1 MNVTWNKVLWFA
13 AGVAVGAVATNNF
26 FKTKYE
32 RLYQEDVESV
42 KRAFSAPQQSEP
54 VEGDTEGDTEEVLA
68 SEPTPEEV
76 EAYNEIITAQGYS
89 TAPIIPDDSI
99 GKEVKGVKRPYVIS
113 PAEFDTEDDYEVY
126 SLTYYADG
134 VLTDEQNNPIENV
147 DDMVGRDALNHFGE
161 YSDDS
166 VHVRNERMMCDFEIL
181 RDLSNYSD
189 VFRNGPRP
197 DED

>member
-1 MNVTWNKVLWFA
+1 MNITWNKVLWFA
-13 AGVAVGAVATNNF
+13 AGVAVGTVATNYY

-54 VEGDTEGDTEEVLA
+54 IEDDTDELLTQ
-68 SEPTPEEV
+68 EPTPEEV
-76 EAYNEIITAQGYS
+76 EAYNEIITAQGYAQ
-89 TAPIIPDDSI
+89 APIIPDDSI
-99 GKEVKGVKRPYVIS
+99 GKEVKGVMRPYVI
-113 PAEFDTEDDYEVY
+113 PPTDFDTEDDYEVY

-134 VLTDEQNNPIENV
+134 VVTDEQNNPIEDV
-147 DDMVGRDALNHFGE
+147 DSMIGRDSLNHFGE
-161 YSDDS
+161 YEEDA
-166 VHVRNERMMCDFEIL
+166 VHVRNEAMKCDFEIL

-189 VFRNGPRP
+189 VFQNGPRP

>member
-1 MNVTWNKVLWFA
+1 MNITWNKVLWFA
-13 AGVAVGAVATNNF
+13 AGVAVGAVATNHF

-42 KRAFSAPQQSEP
+42 KRAFSEPQQSEP
-54 VEGDTEGDTEEVLA
+54 VEGSTEDVLT

-76 EAYNEIITAQGYS
+76 ETYGDIISAQGYS
-89 TAPIIPDDSI
+89 TATDAPVNPI
-99 GKEVKGVKRPYVIS
+99 GKEVEGVRRPYVIS
-113 PAEFDTEDDYEVY
+113 PMDFDTEDDYEVY
-126 SLTYYADG
+126 TLTYYADG

-147 DDMVGRDALNHFGE
+147 DDMVGRDSLNTFGE
-161 YSDDS
+161 YEDDA
-166 VHVRNERMMCDFEIL
+166 VHVRNERLKCDFEIL

>member
-1 MNVTWNKVLWFA
+1 MNITWNKVLWFA
-13 AGVAVGAVATNNF
+13 AGAAIGALATNHY

-42 KRAFSAPQQSEP
+42 KRAFSTPQQSEP
-54 VEGDTEGDTEEVLA
+54 IADDTADEISSD
-68 SEPTPEEV
+68 PDPEDV
-76 EAYNEIITAQGYS
+76 KIYTGIISTQGYS
-89 TAPIIPDDSI
+89 TGVTAPVETI
-99 GKEVKGVKRPYVIS
+99 GKEVKGVRRPHVIS
-113 PAEFDTEDDYEVY
+113 PAEFDTEDDYEAY

-147 DDMVGRDALNHFGE
+147 DDMVGRDSLNHFGE
-161 YSDDS
+161 YEDDS
-166 VHVRNERMMCDFEIL
+166 VHVRNEAMRCDFEIL

-197 DED
+197 DDDE

>member
-1 MNVTWNKVLWFA
+1 MNITWNKVLWFT
-13 AGVAVGAVATNNF
+13 AGVAVGAAVTNHF

-42 KRAFSAPQQSEP
+42 KRAFSMPQQSEP
-54 VEGDTEGDTEEVLA
+54 VEGSTEDAGIG
-68 SEPTPEEV
+68 EPTPEEI
-76 EAYNEIITAQGYS
+76 EAYAEIISAQGYS
-89 TAPIIPDDSI
+89 TVPSVSANSV
-99 GKEVKGVKRPYVIS
+99 GKEVKGVRKPYVIS
-113 PAEFDTEDDYEVY
+113 PAEFDTEDDYDVY

-134 VLTDEQNNPIENV
+134 VLTDEDNNPIENV
-147 DDMVGRDALNHFGE
+147 DDMVGKDSLTHFGE
-161 YSDDS
+161 YEDDS
-166 VHVRNERMMCDFEIL
+166 VHVRNEAMQCDFEIL